1 MEENKKKLSYEELEN
16 VAAQLQQENMQ
27 FRQMIN
33 QINYNNFFKRLDY
46 LFEVLKLSHMFP
58 QEFTTDC
65 SDEIMQC
72 MKVISSE
79 DEVSSTTENTKN

>member
-72 MKVISSE
+72 MKVISPE
-79 DEVSSTTENTKN
+79 EEVSSTTENIKN

>member
-58 QEFTTDC
+58 QEFTTEC

-72 MKVISSE
+72 MKVISPE
-79 DEVSSTTENTKN
+79 DEVSNTTENTKN

>member
-72 MKVISSE
+72 MKVISPE
-79 DEVSSTTENTKN
+79 DEVSSATENTKN

>member
-33 QINYNNFFKRLDY
+33 QINYTNFFNSS
-46 LFEVLKLSHMFP
+46 KLP
-58 QEFTTDC
+58 ITQA
-65 SDEIMQC
+65 
-72 MKVISSE
+72 
-79 DEVSSTTENTKN
+79 